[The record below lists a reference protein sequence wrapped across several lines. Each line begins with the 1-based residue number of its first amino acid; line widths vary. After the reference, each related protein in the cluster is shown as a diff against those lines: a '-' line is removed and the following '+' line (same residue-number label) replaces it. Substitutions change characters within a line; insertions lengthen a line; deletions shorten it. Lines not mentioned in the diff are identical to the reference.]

1 MPREAWECALALL
14 IALGRACPLQGNAL
28 ALDLDLQERDAVK
41 RHTPRVSF
49 PRATL
54 DSGHGS
60 KLGRRAGENIS
71 PAHA

>member
-28 ALDLDLQERDAVK
+28 ALDLQERDAVK